1 MKTIFGAILA
11 AGLAVSALSHAD
23 ATSGK
28 SVPFTVEQGAHMTP
42 AQRKAAYSN
51 WLNLHKNRH
60 KHGKAATGAKAGSA
74 ASLTKTG
81 HP

>member
-1 MKTIFGAILA
+1 
-11 AGLAVSALSHAD
+11 
-23 ATSGK
+23 
-28 SVPFTVEQGAHMTP
+28 VEQGAHMTP